1 MGYRSTVYLRIN
13 APIVEVVQAAA
24 KLDPT
29 LERILKEGKEEFG
42 SDTDYYWD
50 GYKWYDSYPEIRAI
64 EGMLD
69 ELDDDDF
76 GFIRLGEEQGDI
88 ESKGMPCDYEM
99 YTQTTVEW

>member
-50 GYKWYDSYPEIRAI
+50 YYKWYDSYPEVQAI

-76 GFIRLGEEQGDI
+76 GFIRLGEDQGDI
-88 ESKGMPCDYEM
+88 ESKGMPSEYDM
-99 YTQTTVEW
+99 YTSTTVDW

>member
-24 KLDPT
+24 KLDPK
-29 LERILKEGKEEFG
+29 LEEILKQGQEEFG
-42 SDTDYYWD
+42 SDTDYYWESI
-50 GYKWYDSYPEIRAI
+50 KWYDERPDIRAI
-64 EGMLD
+64 EDMLD

-88 ESKGMPCDYEM
+88 ENKGMPYDYEM